1 MKLFKNL
8 LVLAALGITIFS
20 LAQNRYIPDYKFN
33 YHLKK
38 DTVVLNKID
47 HLDHQIIA
55 KKEKMEESLVGFY
68 QILKFKIPK

>member
-33 YHLKK
+33 FQLKK

-47 HLDHQIIA
+47 QLDHQIIA